1 MINIGVIGVGYLG
14 QHHARIYSELSMQSN
29 DIRLAAVVDP
39 DRDRAEQIAN
49 KYGCK
54 AYSDYTEI
62 LNSVDAL
69 SIASPTTTHYK
80 IAMSAITAG
89 KDVLIEKPITVTVE
103 EADHLIAASE
113 KAGTIIQTG
122 HLERFNPVVSAAQSL
137 ITKPIFIEAERISP
151 FLGRGTDVDIT
162 LDLMIHDID
171 IILAILGQKSIKD
184 IKATGANI
192 MTDNIDIAKA
202 WLNFEG
208 GIQALATASRIST
221 KKSRKLSIF
230 QNESYLLVDYQNME
244 IKRFFKNGSEM
255 LNETIDI
262 EKKEPLKE
270 ELKDFIDCVKTR
282 RRPLVSAIEGRNAL
296 KIAIQI
302 GEKIRNEAND

>member
-29 DIRLAAVVDP
+29 DIRLAAVVDS
-39 DRDRAEQIAN
+39 DRQRAEQIAN

-62 LNSVDAL
+62 LNRIDAL
-69 SIASPTTTHYK
+69 SIASPTTTHYR
-80 IAMSAITAG
+80 IAMDAITAG

-103 EADHLIAASE
+103 EADCLITASE

-122 HLERFNPVVSAAQSL
+122 HLERFNPAVSLAQSL
-137 ITKPIFIEAERISP
+137 ITKPIFIEAERLSP

-171 IILAILGQKSIKD
+171 IILAILGAESIRD

-192 MTDNIDIAKA
+192 MTDKIDIAKA
-202 WLNFEG
+202 WLDFDS
-208 GIQALATASRIST
+208 GIQALATASRVSVE
-221 KKSRKLSIF
+221 KSRKLTIF
-230 QNESYLLVDYQNME
+230 QNDSYLVVDYQNME

-255 LNETIDI
+255 LNETINV

>member
-14 QHHARIYSELSMQSN
+14 QHHARIYSELSMESN
-29 DIRLAAVVDP
+29 DIRLIAVVDS
-39 DRDRAEQIAN
+39 DRERAEQIAN

-62 LNSVDAL
+62 LDRVDAL
-69 SIASPTTTHYK
+69 SIASPTTTHYR
-80 IAMSAITAG
+80 IAMDAITAG
-89 KDVLIEKPITVTVE
+89 KDIMIEKPITVTVE
-103 EADHLIAASE
+103 EADSLIAASE
-113 KAGTIIQTG
+113 KMGTIIQTG

-137 ITKPIFIEAERISP
+137 ITTPIFIEAERLSP
-151 FLGRGTDVDIT
+151 FLGRGIDVDIT

-171 IILAILGQKSIKD
+171 IILAILGQKAVKD

-202 WLNFEG
+202 WIDFEG
-208 GIQALATASRIST
+208 GIQALTTASRIS
-221 KKSRKLSIF
+221 SEKLRRLTIF
-230 QNESYLLVDYQNME
+230 QDDSYLVVDYQNME
-244 IKRFFKNGSEM
+244 IKRFFKNGAEM
-255 LNETIDI
+255 LNETINV

-270 ELKDFIDCVKTR
+270 ELKDFIYCVKTR

-296 KIAIQI
+296 RIAIQI
-302 GEKIRNEAND
+302 GERIRNEAND